1 MTSQSQK
8 IQSKFEYSKIFGK
21 KFFPEIGHFEQKM
34 TKLEK
39 LALERRSSI
48 EENGEMRRSCILLY
62 VPFFAL

>member
-8 IQSKFEYSKIFGK
+8 FNRNSNIKIFGK
-21 KFFPEIGHFEQKM
+21 KFVPEIGHFEQKM